1 MSFCTTALT
10 ARTRTTR
17 RLWFG
22 VAIVIALAMGG
33 VGFLLPSGEDYTY
46 HSTARAVDFERRRDV
61 LFLERAIDDATTL
74 FNTPEHRDMTVCLGC
89 PHVGVGLQC
98 VVWPNGTAWANP
110 VIVERRG
117 SVKGKETSA
126 LHPEA
131 GEVEKVRSA
140 RVVVK
145 YWMNGGG
152 KQSVLHGVEAACV
165 EHMVDIFSG
174 VPFSAPA
181 LGERQPEPGL

>member
-1 MSFCTTALT
+1 MGGL
-10 ARTRTTR
+10 
-17 RLWFG
+17 
-22 VAIVIALAMGG
+22 VVVALAIGG
-33 VGFLLPSGEDYTY
+33 VGVLLPAGEDYAFRA
-46 HSTARAVDFERRRDV
+46 TARAVDFERRRDV
-61 LFLERAIDDATTL
+61 LFLERAIEDARAL
-74 FNTPEHRDMTVCLGC
+74 FDTPEHRGMTVCLGC

-110 VIVERRG
+110 AIVERRG

-145 YWMNGGG
+145 FWTNGSVER
-152 KQSVLHGVEAACV
+152 SVLHGVEAACV
-165 EHMVDIFSG
+165 EHMLDVFAG
-174 VPFSAPA
+174 VPF
-181 LGERQPEPGL
+181 GNDK